1 MDTRNA
7 RIGLILFCIYLVLY
21 LGFVFL
27 NAFSPESME
36 ATPVEGVNLA
46 ILYGFGL
53 IIAAIILSGIY
64 GFICTGEGDSV
75 SAPHTAAPHTAAS
88 GNASPTSDEEV
99 AE

>member
-21 LGFVFL
+21 GGFVFL
-27 NAFSPESME
+27 SAFAAESME
-36 ATPVEGVNLA
+36 ETPIEGVNIA

-64 GFICTGEGDSV
+64 GFICTRDGDLNSADTGQRGNSEG
-75 SAPHTAAPHTAAS
+75 AS
-88 GNASPTSDEEV
+88 E
-99 AE
+99 